1 MFFSHF
7 ETFICVKTT
16 STKFLCFN
24 PLRKCVIITI
34 RLHFRNVECVF
45 PHQRISY
52 RITAD
57 LPINTYISEAI
68 PVLDLAAVL
77 WNGGQPLLVFHEI
90 PRLFRLFDA
99 LHFGLEGWPRQHH
112 QRDEKAHDIRI
123 SHHGSGQTK
132 TPRAHRLSAAGGG
145 YRGWT
150 ESTTWLAY
158 RMRLLLE
165 ERERKGE
172 GGRER
177 EIFRVCFREHA
188 THLFAS
194 SWVLLVFTSNEF
206 KCHVTPF
213 IASSPLWAFSGGT
226 LLFGL
231 WGRLNKGYNDVLL
244 TPHLILLGLRGNIF
258 RSPLFLMR

>member
-1 MFFSHF
+1 M
-7 ETFICVKTT
+7 
-16 STKFLCFN
+16 
-24 PLRKCVIITI
+24 
-34 RLHFRNVECVF
+34 ECVF

-165 ERERKGE
+165 ERER
-172 GGRER
+172 ER
-177 EIFRVCFREHA
+177 EGERDFQG
-188 THLFAS
+188 
-194 SWVLLVFTSNEF
+194 VFPWTR
-206 KCHVTPF
+206 HTF
-213 IASSPLWAFSGGT
+213 ICMFLGAVGVYKQRIQMSRDSSPLWAFSGGT
-226 LLFGL
+226 LWFVGQV
-231 WGRLNKGYNDVLL
+231 NKGYNNVLL
-244 TPHLILLGLRGNIF
+244 TPQLILLGLWGETYLDHLYF
-258 RSPLFLMR
+258 WWDK

>member
-172 GGRER
+172 GGREGER
-177 EIFRVCFREHA
+177 DFQGVFSWTRHTFICIFLGAVGVYKQRIQMSRDAIHCLLSALGFFRWDTFVWFVGQA
-188 THLFAS
+188 
-194 SWVLLVFTSNEF
+194 
-206 KCHVTPF
+206 K
-213 IASSPLWAFSGGT
+213 
-226 LLFGL
+226 
-231 WGRLNKGYNDVLL
+231 
-244 TPHLILLGLRGNIF
+244 
-258 RSPLFLMR
+258 